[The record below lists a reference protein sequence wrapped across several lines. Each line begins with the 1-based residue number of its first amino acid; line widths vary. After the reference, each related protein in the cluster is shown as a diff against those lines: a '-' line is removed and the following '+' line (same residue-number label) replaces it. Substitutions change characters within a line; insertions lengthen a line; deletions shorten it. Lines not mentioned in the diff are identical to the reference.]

1 MTQIG
6 RIKTDEY
13 KIKKTSPGKSMKCG
27 VFFSL
32 SFRRGV

>member
-6 RIKTDEY
+6 LINTDEY

-27 VFFSL
+27 VFLSL
-32 SFRRGV
+32 SWRRGV